1 MPNKRISEL
10 PYITTNEISGN
21 TLIPLVTYYSAATGD
36 TVHTTVDDFI
46 SFTTSA
52 TSISSSSLYNLYIN
66 SGLTPNTWYEITDFQ
81 TIYDQPDYDVRGIAK
96 TNVTTYSGATEPIL
110 VYSTSNSTFNKYAL
124 QPSYPND
131 TIAYDI
137 NFTVT
142 EVMSAPAKGRIIER
156 IDEYNN
162 RTDYD
167 HRNVFFKRYEEYR
180 KNAVLTGNIV
190 SYDSTT
196 GAVSGTSTL
205 FLTELT
211 PGQIFIFNDGIT
223 DIGLKVS
230 AITNNENLI
239 AEVDPDFT
247 YSITGLVS
255 PIYDT
260 LAMGTYSSYK
270 EMYVT
275 QSLDLNYGVNKT
287 FQTDTEIITYGLA
300 TTQSTH
306 IGDYARYKNTFAVL
320 FLLSNNVFGLN
331 CPRNTFADITAN
343 NTFSNNTDNNNISAA
358 FVRNNVRNNFTN
370 NTISQEFYDN
380 LIDPPFTYN
389 TINGIFSEN
398 LIYDDGFSTGAFTE
412 NVVNNNFGENTTAGY
427 FYLNTIN
434 AFVSGTDFT
443 TATHVYNSYNCT
455 IFQNATPTLR
465 LSYFDT
471 LDNLVITN
479 INL

>member
-21 TLIPLVTYYSAATGD
+21 TLIPLVTYYSAVTGD

-81 TIYDQPDYDVRGIAK
+81 TIYDQPDYDVRGVAK
-96 TNVTTYSGATEPIL
+96 TNTTTYTSTTEPIL
-110 VYSTSNSTFNKYAL
+110 VYATSNSTFNKYAL

-137 NFTVT
+137 NFTAT
-142 EVMSAPAKGRIIER
+142 EVMSVPAKGRIIER

-167 HRNVFFKRYEEYR
+167 HRNVLFKRYEEYR

-230 AITNNENLI
+230 AVTNNENLV

-247 YSITGLVS
+247 YTVTGLVS
-255 PIYDT
+255 PIYDV
-260 LAMGTYSSYK
+260 LAMNTYSSYK

-275 QSLDLNYGVNKT
+275 QSLDLNYGEDKT
-287 FQTDTEIITYGLA
+287 FQIDNEIITFGYA
-300 TTQSTH
+300 KTQSTY
-306 IGDYARYKNTFAVL
+306 IGDYFKYKDL
-320 FLLSNNVFGLN
+320 FGFSYLLSNNVFGLD
-331 CPRNTFADITAN
+331 CPRNTFGDITFN
-343 NTFSNNTDNNNISAA
+343 NTFLTQAANNKIKPGFARNNIRNIFNDNNIG
-358 FVRNNVRNNFTN
+358 
-370 NTISQEFYDN
+370 QDFYDN

-412 NVVNNNFGENTTAGY
+412 NVVNNNFGENITAGY